1 MTEIIEILCREH
13 RNMEKVLRVL
23 ERELGVFHRG
33 DRPDY
38 DVLLG
43 IIDYFKDYP
52 DSCHHPKGRSDLP
65 EAQGP
70 RPRQSRIIWR
80 S

>member
-13 RNMEKVLRVL
+13 RNMEKLLRVL
-23 ERELGVFHRG
+23 ERELGIFERG

-43 IIDYFKDYP
+43 TIDYFKDYP
-52 DSCHHPKGRSDLP
+52 DRLSSSEGGSDLP

-70 RPRQSRIIWR
+70 RPRQSRIVWR